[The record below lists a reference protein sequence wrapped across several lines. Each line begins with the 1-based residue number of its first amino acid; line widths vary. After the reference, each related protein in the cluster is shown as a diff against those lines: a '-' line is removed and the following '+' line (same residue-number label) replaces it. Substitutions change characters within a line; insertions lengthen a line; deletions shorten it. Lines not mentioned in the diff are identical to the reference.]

1 MEAVEQRVRATAARK
16 KEEEKAK
23 GKEGVSSSTPRIAS
37 KVSVKRKANGKD
49 DPPSKKVAVTP
60 GDVPSK
66 GSSPKSSHGAGKG
79 VMVSSGPVIEG
90 PRCLLTHKDYVVEEI
105 ESLIKQTDL
114 DPCAQLGMEDL
125 GASAFFDI
133 ARVCFL
139 P

>member
-1 MEAVEQRVRATAARK
+1 MEVVKQRVRAAVTRK

-23 GKEGVSSSTPRIAS
+23 GKEGMSSSTPHSAF
-37 KVSVKRKANGKD
+37 KGSVKRKADGKD
-49 DPPSKKVAVTP
+49 NPPSKKVAVTP

-66 GSSPKSSHGAGKG
+66 RSSPKSSHGAGKG
-79 VMVSSGPVIEG
+79 VMTSSSLIIEG
-90 PRCLLTHKDYVVEEI
+90 LRCLLTHKDYAVEEV
-105 ESLIKQTDL
+105 ESLIKQTNL
-114 DPCAQLGMEDL
+114 DPCAQLGTEDL

>member
-1 MEAVEQRVRATAARK
+1 MEAAKQRVRAAVARK

-23 GKEGVSSSTPRIAS
+23 GKEGVSSSTPHSAF
-37 KVSVKRKANGKD
+37 KGSVKRKADGKN
-49 DPPSKKVAVTP
+49 DPPSKKVAVSP

-66 GSSPKSSHGAGKG
+66 KSSPKSSHGAGKG
-79 VMVSSGPVIEG
+79 VMTSSDPVIEG
-90 PRCLLTHKDYVVEEI
+90 PRCLLTHKDYAVEGV

-114 DPCAQLGMEDL
+114 DPCAQLGTEDL

>member
-1 MEAVEQRVRATAARK
+1 MEAAKQRVRAATARK

-23 GKEGVSSSTPRIAS
+23 GKEGVSSSTPHS
-37 KVSVKRKANGKD
+37 TFKGSVKRKADRKD
-49 DPPSKKVAVTP
+49 DPPSKKVAVTL

-66 GSSPKSSHGAGKG
+66 RSSLKSSHGAGKG
-79 VMVSSGPVIEG
+79 VMTSSSPIIEG
-90 PRCLLTHKDYVVEEI
+90 PRCLLTHKDYAVEGV
-105 ESLIKQTDL
+105 ESFIKQTDL
-114 DPCAQLGMEDL
+114 DPCAQLGTEDL